1 MRLTREEP
9 RAYPQ
14 LLLTIAGMVWV
25 GVIETFVLRSAF
37 DFSLARA
44 LIPLA
49 CYATLG
55 LALGVCLHCAARY
68 AKIPPWS
75 ATVAPAALFSFAII
89 AVKENIVLHGSALSG
104 ASLLMVVFAILVCAL
119 LAVLLSWCFR
129 SGLIP
134 FSTQTHFFLI
144 TALFLPL
151 FGVVEHGVYVGITA
165 SLWLAL
171 AHVFSCGAG
180 MALGLGLAMLVYRL
194 TSQGGARMFTLV
206 CLCVILAAAIATLGP
221 RIHTRLAL
229 AHYRNTLPPVPQP
242 HETATPRPDIIL
254 IVADTLR
261 KDRVSFYCKDNI
273 ETPAM
278 DSLALDAQVFRN
290 ATTVAPWTL
299 PSHASIFTGL
309 YSSEHHANNSLE
321 GDTIGHPL
329 DDSAVTLAEILR
341 THGYRTGAVVANYSA
356 LGPYYNVQQGFD
368 FYYCRT
374 LFPPISVWGNI
385 LFGLGYE
392 PFRLL
397 GSNQIETVPELMP
410 IIFEW
415 IAQDR
420 SRPFFLFI
428 NFMEPHGMEFIPW
441 PVNRV
446 IPYSLTSPARTDQA
460 AQQVFHQEL
469 LSRKQTVQEWYDR
482 EVEWFDLQFG
492 RFLDELKA
500 RDIYDPS
507 WIVFLSDHGEMLG
520 EHDCFGHERGLYEEL
535 LQVPLFLKCPAQW
548 GRSPGAIDA
557 HVELVDLMPEILNAL
572 GIEQP
577 GPMSGR
583 PFQTAQTAHHAELY
597 PFPQYRNDGY
607 LVSFQEDR
615 FKLVKSTRAEPL
627 LFDLLEDPRETKD
640 LSREHPAKR
649 ALLEERITDWLGSL
663 KPIQRMERK
672 GPMPE
677 DVKRSLK
684 SLGYIQ

>member
-1 MRLTREEP
+1 
-9 RAYPQ
+9 
-14 LLLTIAGMVWV
+14 MVWV
-25 GVIETFVLRSAF
+25 GAIETFVLSSAI
-37 DFSLARA
+37 DFSLLRS

-55 LALGVCLHCAARY
+55 FSLGVCLRGAARY

-75 ATVAPAALFSFAII
+75 ATVVPVALFSFAVIVI
-89 AVKENIVLHGSALSG
+89 KENIVLQGSALSG
-104 ASLLMVVFAILVCAL
+104 PSLLILVFAFLVCAL

-134 FSTQTHFFLI
+134 FSPQGHFFLI

-151 FGVVEHGVYVGITA
+151 FGVVEHGVYVGITP

-171 AHVFSCGAG
+171 VHILSCGAG
-180 MALGLGLAMLVYRL
+180 MVLGLGLAVLAHRL
-194 TSQGGARMFTLV
+194 ASTSVVRTLALV
-206 CLCVILAAAIATLGP
+206 CVCVTLAAAIVTQGP
-221 RIHTRLAL
+221 RVHTRLAL
-229 AHYRNTLPPVPQP
+229 AHYRNALPPAPQP
-242 HETATPRPDIIL
+242 HETGTPRPDIIL

-261 KDRVSFYCKDNI
+261 KDRVSLYCTDNI
-273 ETPAM
+273 RTPAM
-278 DSLALDAQVFRN
+278 DSLAQEGQVFRN

-309 YSSEHHANNSLE
+309 YSSEHHANNSLG

-329 DDSAVTLAEILR
+329 DGSAVTLAEILR
-341 THGYRTGAVVANYSA
+341 SQGYRTGAVVANYSA
-356 LGPYYNVQQGFD
+356 LSPYYNIQQGFE

-374 LFPPISVWGNI
+374 LFPALSVWGNVV
-385 LFGLGYE
+385 FGLGHD

-397 GSNQIETVPELMP
+397 GTNQIETVPELMP

-428 NFMEPHGMEFIPW
+428 NFMEPHGMEFIPR

-446 IPYSLTSPARTDQA
+446 IPYSLTSPARTDPA
-460 AQQVFHQEL
+460 AQQIFHHEL
-469 LSRKQTVQEWYDR
+469 LSRKDKVREWYDR

-492 RFLDELKA
+492 RFLSELKA
-500 RDIYDPS
+500 RDLYDPS

-535 LQVPLFLKCPAQW
+535 LQVPLILKYPAQW
-548 GRSPGAIDA
+548 GRRPGTIDA
-557 HVELVDLMPEILNAL
+557 HVELVDLMPEILSAL
-572 GIEQP
+572 GIDQP
-577 GPMSGR
+577 GHASGR
-583 PFQTAQTAHHAELY
+583 PFREAEAAHHAELY
-597 PFPQYRNDGY
+597 PFPQYRDDGY

-615 FKLVKSTRAEPL
+615 FKLVTSTRTAPL

-640 LSREHPAKR
+640 LSKELTAKR
-649 ALLEERITDWLGSL
+649 ALLEDRVTDWLGSL
-663 KPIQRMERK
+663 KPLQRTEQK

-684 SLGYIQ
+684 SLGTSNNGRAGHNRHHAAERT